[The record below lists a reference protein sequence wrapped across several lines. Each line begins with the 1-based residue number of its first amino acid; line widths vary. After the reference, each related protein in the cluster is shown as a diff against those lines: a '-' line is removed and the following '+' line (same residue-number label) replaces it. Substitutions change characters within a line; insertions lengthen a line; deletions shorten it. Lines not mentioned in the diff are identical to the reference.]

1 MANIW
6 YLKIKVVDAQDAEK
20 MKNYVRE
27 LNKEYTLMPT
37 SDNPDDGWY
46 HTGGNGAQR
55 ICASSIVPPYEL

>member
-37 SDNPDDGWY
+37 SDIPM
-46 HTGGNGAQR
+46 TNGIMQVWSMATTS
-55 ICASSIVPPYEL
+55 CTTPMV